1 MLCPCGFPLFSRYLL
16 LQVISNVFHH
26 SPAKIDAELPE
37 ERRTF
42 IAQDSNAKFVYTL
55 PTLRSALRESSSYPS
70 KDVNNARPEGLA
82 YLLYTS
88 GTTGTPKGCLLTH
101 DGLSQAIMA
110 LSSFNVRAGG
120 GKRQWKS
127 ARYLAIACKFLIVHT
142 CTCNNILNVEIP
154 SYLIITLVDP

>member
-1 MLCPCGFPLFSRYLL
+1 MLCPCGFSLSSRYL
-16 LQVISNVFHH
+16 LQVISNIFHH
-26 SPAKIDAELPE
+26 SPVKIDAELPE

-110 LSSFNVRAGG
+110 LSSFNVRAGE

-142 CTCNNILNVEIP
+142 CTLTIF
-154 SYLIITLVDP
+154 STLKFPRV

>member
-1 MLCPCGFPLFSRYLL
+1 MLCPCGFSLFSRYL

-26 SPAKIDAELPE
+26 SPVKIDAELPE

-110 LSSFNVRAGG
+110 LSSFNVRAGE
-120 GKRQWKS
+120 GKRQWKN

-142 CTCNNILNVEIP
+142 CTLTIF
-154 SYLIITLVDP
+154 STLKFPRV